1 MEFGRRNSTLPHTPP
16 PPPASIN
23 STHQQHN
30 DDYSKSKSQWSFTL
44 SRTIKKPI
52 DVVLRNLGGL
62 DNFAKLMMLN
72 PVCLEYKEVGRDWVG
87 PITSDSSG
95 KLENAR
101 VREMIEVSQED
112 LMVLS
117 DEEKKKK
124 LYYRRIKFEGKDSVV
139 AFCGLVSDVTE
150 QKGTF
155 VWDEEGRVGVWEVR
169 ALNPVG
175 REDIDSWAR
184 KVIRFREDGDES
196 TKIEEFVEGYS
207 VEKFK
212 FLEGVTK
219 RFTKD
224 LHKNW
229 MKRYSDVFDD

>member
-1 MEFGRRNSTLPHTPP
+1 
-16 PPPASIN
+16 
-23 STHQQHN
+23 
-30 DDYSKSKSQWSFTL
+30 
-44 SRTIKKPI
+44 
-52 DVVLRNLGGL
+52 
-62 DNFAKLMMLN
+62 MLN

-112 LMVLS
+112 LS

-207 VEKFK
+207 VEKFR

-224 LHKNW
+224 LHKLELDEEILGCFRRLVSLVYFSVAANKLVDLIIEVDLECVTLTVSQ
-229 MKRYSDVFDD
+229 MSSGYGEIIF